1 MTTNDQIAAL
11 AALERAKLAFAP
23 DYIPYGGSS
32 FWGQTKAPLVF
43 APHLFFR
50 YREDFIKPQGSVVAT
65 TLQPFGWRY
74 IGDGNGNVTSVDGA
88 GGRLQIACTA
98 SANDEQYLSL
108 DGFTTGGNDFF
119 NVTANSGKALWAEF
133 KVRASS
139 ITNGAHFAGFATH
152 AANAANFMAD
162 TTTEFADVGL
172 FGFAVDHDAP
182 TQWIWTHKASGQ
194 TVQESTQV
202 VANDA
207 TNDVRLQLHFDG
219 GTTLKVFANDV
230 KLSTEYSVSAA
241 TFPTGVA
248 MVPMFGVKNPAGAAR
263 NLQIDYLDIIQ
274 GR

>member
-23 DYIPYGGSS
+23 DYIPHGGSS
-32 FWGQTKAPLVF
+32 FWGQTRAPLVF
-43 APHLFFR
+43 SPNLFFE
-50 YREDFIKPQGSVVAT
+50 YLEDFIRSQGSSVAT
-65 TLQPFGWRY
+65 TLHPFGWRY
-74 IGDGNGNVTSVDGA
+74 TGDGNGNVTSVDGA

-98 SANDEQYLSL
+98 TANDEQYLSL

-119 NVTANSGKALWAEF
+119 NITANSGKALWAEF

-139 ITNGAHFAGFATH
+139 TVNGAYFVGFATH

-172 FGFAVDHDAP
+172 FGFTIDHDAP

-202 VANDA
+202 VANDG

-230 KLSTEYSVSAA
+230 KFASEYNVNVA

-248 MVPMFGVKNPAGAAR
+248 MVPFFGIKNPGAAAR
-263 NLQIDYLDIIQ
+263 NLQVDYLRIIQ

>member
-1 MTTNDQIAAL
+1 MPLDQLTASAAL
-11 AALERAKLAFAP
+11 QRAQLNFAP
-23 DYIPYGGSS
+23 DFILYGGNS
-32 FWGQTKAPLVF
+32 FWGQTQAPQVY
-43 APHLFFR
+43 APHLFFE
-50 YREDFIKPQGSVVAT
+50 YFEDFIRPQGSSVAT

-74 IGDGNGNVTSVDGA
+74 TGDGNGNVTSVDGR

-98 SANDEQYLSL
+98 TANDEQYLSL

-119 NVTANSGKALWAEF
+119 SITANSGKPVWAEF
-133 KVRASS
+133 KVLASS
-139 ITNGAHFAGFATH
+139 TASGAYFVGLATH
-152 AANAANFMAD
+152 AANAANFMVD

-172 FGFAVDHDAP
+172 LGFTIDHDAP

-207 TNDVRLQLHFDG
+207 TNDVRLQFYFDG
-219 GTTLKVFANDV
+219 ATTLKVYANDT
-230 KLSTEYSVSAA
+230 KLSSEYNVSAA

-248 MVPMFGVKNPAGAAR
+248 MVPFFGVKNPAGAAR
-263 NLQIDYLDIIQ
+263 NLQVDYLRIIQ

>member
-1 MTTNDQIAAL
+1 MPLDQLTASAAL
-11 AALERAKLAFAP
+11 QRAQLNFAP
-23 DYIPYGGSS
+23 DYIPYGGNS
-32 FWGQTKAPLVF
+32 FWGQTQAPQVF
-43 APHLFFR
+43 APHLFFE
-50 YREDFIKPQGSVVAT
+50 YFEDFIRPQGSSVAT

-74 IGDGNGNVTSVDGA
+74 TGDGNGNVTSVDGA

-98 SANDEQYLSL
+98 TANDEQYLSL

-119 NVTANSGKALWAEF
+119 NITANSSKPVWAEF

-139 ITNGAHFAGFATH
+139 TASGAYFVGLATH

-172 FGFAVDHDAP
+172 AGFTIDHDAP
-182 TQWIWTHKASGQ
+182 TQWIWTHRASGQ
-194 TVQESTQV
+194 AAQESTLV

-207 TNDVRLQLHFDG
+207 TNDVRLQFYFDG
-219 GTTLKVFANDV
+219 ATTLRVYANDT
-230 KLSTEYSVSAA
+230 KLSSEFNVNVA

-248 MVPMFGVKNPAGAAR
+248 MVPFFGVKNPAGAAR
-263 NLQIDYLDIIQ
+263 NLQVDYLRIIQ

>member
-1 MTTNDQIAAL
+1 MALDEIRSL
-11 AALERAKLAFAP
+11 AALQRAQLNFAP
-23 DYIPYGGSS
+23 DFIPHGGSS
-32 FWGQTKAPLVF
+32 FWGQTSAPLVYS
-43 APHLFFR
+43 PNLFFEFF
-50 YREDFIKPQGSVVAT
+50 EDFISPQGSVVAT
-65 TLQPFGWRY
+65 TLHPYGWKY
-74 IGDGNGNVTSVDGA
+74 TGDGNSNVTSVDGR

-98 SANDEQYLSL
+98 TANDEQYFSL

-119 NVTANSGKALWAEF
+119 SITANSNKPLWAEF
-133 KVRASS
+133 KVLASS
-139 ITNGAHFAGFATH
+139 ITNGAHFAGFATF

-172 FGFAVDHDAP
+172 FGFTIDHAAP

-194 TVQESTQV
+194 TVQESTSL

-207 TNDVRLQLHFDG
+207 TNDVKLQLHFDG

-230 KLSTEYSVSAA
+230 KFATEYNVNVA

-248 MVPMFGVKNPAGAAR
+248 VLPMFGVKNPGAAAR
-263 NLQIDYLDIIQ
+263 NLQVDYLKVIQ